1 MQIHVGPVLL
11 LQSLQVHRSFCL
23 LDLEG
28 PILLPLQLLHSF
40 CPLFQ
45 SSLRIAQVSRDEA
58 SSVLG
63 SPKLVLSLFSVA
75 AVEICARGTAREESL
90 SAAVTCKDKDQSGVL
105 TRKHFRQKRGK
116 LVKGRSVRTID
127 TGNHRRCQAL

>member
-1 MQIHVGPVLL
+1 MQIHVGPMLL

-23 LDLEG
+23 LDLEC
-28 PILLPLQLLHSF
+28 PVLLPLQLLHSF

-45 SSLRIAQVSRDEA
+45 SFLRIAQVSRDEV

-75 AVEICARGTAREESL
+75 AVEISARGTTRGRKVSL
-90 SAAVTCKDKDQSGVL
+90 Q
-105 TRKHFRQKRGK
+105 R
-116 LVKGRSVRTID
+116 
-127 TGNHRRCQAL
+127 